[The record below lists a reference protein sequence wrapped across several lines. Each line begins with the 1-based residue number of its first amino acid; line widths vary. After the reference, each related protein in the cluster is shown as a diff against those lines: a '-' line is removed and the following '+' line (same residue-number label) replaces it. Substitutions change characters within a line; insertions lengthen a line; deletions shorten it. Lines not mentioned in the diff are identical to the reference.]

1 MTRKKF
7 EFYTDYEQLPLILT
21 VNDLIVL
28 LGISRVNAYSLVHK
42 KGFPKIVLNRRIL
55 IPKEK
60 LLEWIR
66 SQAIDLT
73 ND

>member
-1 MTRKKF
+1 M
-7 EFYTDYEQLPLILT
+7 T